1 MEFKK
6 KKIYAIVGPNGCG
19 KTTLFNKLFQTY
31 YDQHIFYVKQN
42 DLLIEELNV
51 YENLKFCHYDF
62 TNEDINTF
70 MELERIKAL
79 KDTPDIKI
87 ITGIRRSGKSNLMQA
102 YIDYLKSDFEDVN
115 IIFIDYM
122 DLDFEEIKE
131 YHALHKF
138 VEDNYDKGKKN
149 YLFVDDERVIIRT
162 KLEKPSKIKGL
173 ALI

>member
-1 MEFKK
+1 MKT
-6 KKIYAIVGPNGCG
+6 IVRER
-19 KTTLFNKLFQTY
+19 Y
-31 YDQHIFYVKQN
+31 
-42 DLLIEELNV
+42 
-51 YENLKFCHYDF
+51 
-62 TNEDINTF
+62 
-70 MELERIKAL
+70 LERIKAL

-138 VEDNYDKGKKN
+138 VEDKYDKGKKN
-149 YLFVDDERVIIRT
+149 YLFVDDERVIIGT
-162 KLEKPSKIKGL
+162 S
-173 ALI
+173 